1 MTDTTALGSIVSAA
15 ESIQPWVVDVRR
27 RIHRRPEIG
36 LDLPETQRL
45 IADEL
50 ERLGL
55 APQLGQGLSSVVAF
69 IDGGSPGPTVLLRGD
84 MDALP
89 VQEATDLAFASE
101 VEGAMHACGHDTH
114 VAMLLGAARLLVE
127 RRSSLA
133 GRVLLMF
140 QPGEEGR
147 HGAKHMLAEGL
158 LEIPTDGGFGPV
170 TAAFAQH
177 ITARYTTGTIN
188 LRPGAQYAASDS
200 FTILVHGAGGHASS
214 PHLAL
219 DPIPIAA
226 EIVLALQTIRS
237 RRINTFDP
245 MVLTIASIAAGT
257 TTNVIPEAALLRGT
271 LRTTSENVRAEV
283 RKLIER
289 TATGIAAA
297 HGAKAEFSMPGG
309 YPPTINDESVAAQVF
324 EVARELFGAERVHDM
339 PNPSMGGEDFS
350 YVAQKVPA
358 TMAFLGATPA
368 GLDPETV
375 PQTHSNKVNLDES
388 AMPTGVALYAAM
400 AERLL
405 RPATPTADA
414 VRAPS

>member
-1 MTDTTALGSIVSAA
+1 MTETAAIGSIVAAA
-15 ESIQPWVVDVRR
+15 EALQPWIVDIRR

-50 ERLGL
+50 EQLGL
-55 APQLGQGLSSVVAF
+55 APQLGRGLSSVIAF
-69 IDGGSPGPTVLLRGD
+69 LDGGSPGPTVLLRAD

-89 VQEATDLAFASE
+89 VQEATELDFPSE
-101 VEGAMHACGHDTH
+101 IEGAMHACGHDTH
-114 VAMLLGAARLLVE
+114 VAMLLGATRLLVE

-147 HGAKHMLAEGL
+147 HGARHMLDEGL
-158 LEIPTDGGFGPV
+158 LDVPTDGGFGPV

-177 ITARYTTGTIN
+177 ITARFNTGTIN
-188 LRPGAQYAASDS
+188 LRAGAQYAASDA

-237 RRINTFDP
+237 RRINTFEP
-245 MVLTIASIAAGT
+245 MVLTIGSIQAGT
-257 TTNVIPEAALLRGT
+257 TTNVIPDAALLRGT
-271 LRTTSENVRAEV
+271 LRTTSEEVRAEV
-283 RKLIER
+283 RHLIER

-297 HGAKAEFSMPGG
+297 HGATVDFSMPGG
-309 YPPTINDESVAAQVF
+309 YPPTINDEAMAAQVF
-324 EVARELFGAERVHDM
+324 EVARGLFGEERVVEM

-358 TMAFLGATPA
+358 TMSFLGATPA
-368 GLDPETV
+368 DLDPESV
-375 PQTHSNKVNLDES
+375 AQTHSNKVVLDES

-405 RPATPTADA
+405 A
-414 VRAPS
+414 SG